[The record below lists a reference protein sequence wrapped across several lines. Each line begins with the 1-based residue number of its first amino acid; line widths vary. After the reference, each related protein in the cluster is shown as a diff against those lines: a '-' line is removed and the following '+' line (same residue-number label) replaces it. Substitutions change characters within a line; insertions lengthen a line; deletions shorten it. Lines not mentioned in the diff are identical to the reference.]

1 MLINGKQIKVGDG
14 ATIVYYSDRK
24 PATII
29 EIGKNYIKVQE
40 DKATRIDDYSILSSY
55 GIRDVQ
61 DYKIERDP
69 NGKIHTFKRT
79 RKNRN
84 VFTNNGKYY
93 DWGTKLIFGGKINY
107 YN

>member
-14 ATIVYYSDRK
+14 ATIVYYSDRE

-40 DKATRIDDYSILSSY
+40 DKATRIDDC
-55 GIRDVQ
+55 GISDVQ

-93 DWGTKLIFGGKINY
+93 DWGTKLSFGGRIKY
-107 YN
+107 YDFSF